1 MKKTKIGFVPAH
13 REPFDED
20 WAIEMK
26 KRVLKSLEPLSEKG
40 ITLVHPDEY
49 ITKNGL
55 VRDDEDA
62 EKAIEFFKDK
72 DLEGIMIGA
81 MTFGDEISA
90 ATIAQAMPE
99 LPVLLFSTKEG
110 PFTPEGSRKSDAF
123 CGTLS
128 IASGLY
134 RRKIPFVFLG
144 NLFPEEEKFI
154 KGVEDFART
163 CKAVKRFLGARIGLV
178 GPRPERFET
187 CAINEFPMIEQFGQK
202 VVQKSLVEIFN
213 RANNIQDQEKISQIV
228 EEIKKVA
235 NCQRV
240 KPETLEKSARL
251 EIALEEFAREKRL
264 DALAVQCWTAM
275 QEIYGISSCLAMG
288 RLTQKGIM
296 TACEV
301 DIHGALT
308 MLVQYMASL
317 EETVPHF
324 IDWTIQHQSKPNVF
338 LAWHCGNA
346 PLSLKAPDSEICINY
361 HSILSKAV
369 GEENSGG
376 TAEFQLKPGIVTI
389 SRIVE
394 YDGIFKMFITTGK
407 IIPSTDTLR
416 GSWSWVEVEDLE
428 LVYRT
433 LVQEGFTHHASLIH
447 GDLKKALADF
457 CQLTGMEAVVV

>member
-1 MKKTKIGFVPAH
+1 MEKVRIGFIPAH

-20 WAIEMK
+20 WAVEMK
-26 KRVLKSLEPLSEKG
+26 KRVLKALEPLSEKG
-40 ITLVHPDEY
+40 ISIVHPDEY

-55 VRDDEDA
+55 VRDDRDG
-62 EKAIEFFKDK
+62 EKVITYFKDK
-72 DLEGIMIGA
+72 NLSGIMIGA

-90 ATIAQAMPE
+90 ASIAGSMAE

-110 PFTPEGSRKSDAF
+110 PFTAEGSRRSDAF

-128 IASGLY
+128 IASALY

-144 NLFPEEEKFI
+144 NLFPEEEEFI
-154 KGVEDFART
+154 QGVENFART
-163 CKAVKRFLGARIGLV
+163 SKAVKRFFGARVGLV

-187 CAINEFPMIEQFGQK
+187 CAINEFPMIEQFGQR
-202 VVQKSLVEIFN
+202 VIQKSLVEIFH
-213 RANNIQDQEKISQIV
+213 RAESIQEEGKISQIV
-228 EEIKKVA
+228 EEIKSAA
-235 NCQRV
+235 NCEKV
-240 KPETLEKSARL
+240 KPEALEKSARL
-251 EIALEEFAREKRL
+251 EMALEEFAQEKKL

-275 QEIYGISSCLAMG
+275 QEIYGISSCLSMA

-346 PLSLKAPDSEICINY
+346 PLTLKAPDSRICINS
-361 HSILSKAV
+361 HSILGKAL
-369 GEENSGG
+369 GKDKSEG
-376 TAEFQLKPGIVTI
+376 TAEFQLKPGPVTI

-394 YDGIFKMFITTGK
+394 YDGLFKMFITTGK
-407 IIPSTDTLR
+407 IIPTKDNLR
-416 GSWSWVEVEDLE
+416 GSWSWVEVEDLD

-433 LVQEGFTHHASLIH
+433 LIQEGFIHHASLIH
-447 GDLKKALADF
+447 GDLRKALADF
-457 CQLTGMEAVVV
+457 CQFTGMEAVVV